1 MPNLHTYS
9 AKTTPMTAK
18 LFMNGRSQAVRLPKD
33 FRFDG
38 DKVYISRDEVTG
50 NVILSKKPLKTT
62 HWDEVFRAIGTLTE
76 DDVAGF
82 LDTPKDDRMPQDPFA
97 GWQE

>member
-9 AKTTPMTAK
+9 AKTTLMTAK

-38 DKVYISRDEVTG
+38 DEVYISRDEVTG
-50 NVILSKKPLKTT
+50 NVILSKKPLKTND
-62 HWDEVFRAIGTLTE
+62 WDEVFQAIGTLTE